1 MGPDPEAEFRARWR
15 TALVLLPVVVAAATV
30 ASPGPALGLGF
41 LAVLLAASEV
51 AGVARGAR
59 AFAIAIACAAFAF
72 VLVAA
77 EAFPGALLSAPL
89 AGLGAAG
96 VLVGARSP
104 GVTAGAMAAIVGLGL
119 GALVGL
125 KLLEAGGL
133 AASADPGSWLR
144 FGPSSLLMVLLPV
157 WASDTAA
164 IGAGRVWGRHRLAP
178 RISPG
183 KTWEGALAGLG
194 AAVLVAMGAG
204 LGQGYP
210 PAFSLACG
218 LFAGAVGPLGDLLE
232 SLFKR
237 RFGAKDSGRLLP
249 GHGGLLDRIDSLVA
263 VAPFAAAL
271 FVLVRT

>member
-1 MGPDPEAEFRARWR
+1 MGPALEAEFRARWR
-15 TALVLLPVVVAAATV
+15 TALALLPVVLAAATV
-30 ASPGPALGLGF
+30 ASPGPALGIGL
-41 LAVLLAASEV
+41 LAVLTAAWEV

-59 AFAIAIACAAFAF
+59 ALALGTACAAFAL
-72 VLVAA
+72 VLIAA
-77 EAFPGALLSAPL
+77 ETFPSALPLAPL

-104 GVTAGAMAAIVGLGL
+104 AVTAGAMAAIVGFGL

-133 AASADPGSWLR
+133 AASADPGSWIR

-204 LGQGYP
+204 LAQGYS

-218 LFAGAVGPLGDLLE
+218 LLAGAVGPLGDLLE

-249 GHGGLLDRIDSLVA
+249 GHGGLLDRIDALIA
-263 VAPFAAAL
+263 VAPFTAAL
-271 FVLVRT
+271 FVLVGT